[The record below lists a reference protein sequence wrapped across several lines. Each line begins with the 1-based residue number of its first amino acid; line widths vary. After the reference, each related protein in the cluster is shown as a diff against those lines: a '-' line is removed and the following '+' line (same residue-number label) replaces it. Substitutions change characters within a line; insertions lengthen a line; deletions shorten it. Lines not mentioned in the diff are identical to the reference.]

1 MKGIF
6 GTPALTFA
14 RTSFALFM
22 LPLLLGSANLEAEV
36 AASAAAAADCAS
48 TSLGGGAA
56 AASCEEREDIAPAPV
71 VAAGVVGRSMFDIA

>member
-36 AASAAAAADCAS
+36 AASAAAADCAS

>member
-1 MKGIF
+1 VKGIF

-36 AASAAAAADCAS
+36 AASAASADCAS

>member
-1 MKGIF
+1 VKGIF

-36 AASAAAAADCAS
+36 AASAAAADCAS

>member
-1 MKGIF
+1 VKGIF

-22 LPLLLGSANLEAEV
+22 LPLLLGFANLEAEV
-36 AASAAAAADCAS
+36 AASAAAADCAS
-48 TSLGGGAA
+48 TSLAGGAA